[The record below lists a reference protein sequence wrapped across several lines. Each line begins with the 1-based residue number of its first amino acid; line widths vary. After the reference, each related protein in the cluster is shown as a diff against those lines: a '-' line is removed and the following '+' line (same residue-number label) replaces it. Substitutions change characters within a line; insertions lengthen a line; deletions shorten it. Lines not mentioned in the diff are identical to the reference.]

1 MDLEEQK
8 LATQVVKDTDNL
20 DMEKEKLASKIVQQG
35 LN

>member
-8 LATQVVKDTDNL
+8 LAAQLIKDTDNL
-20 DMEKEKLASKIVQQG
+20 DMEKEKLANKIIQQG

>member
-8 LATQVVKDTDNL
+8 LARDIIKDSDNL
-20 DMEKEKLASKIVQQG
+20 DMEKEKLANKIIQQG